1 MENNLAIITTP
12 IGVSETTGLS
22 VYKSFNANS
31 GFNYMVGVREVQDLL
46 IVEQI
51 AEGTGCTY
59 LCGILIYHK
68 TNRELL
74 KEITVPR
81 NVHYTRIKVME
92 MVQNSIMELLEET
105 CKKDGIEFDKAHAQ
119 SFVNEIIDNCYFEA
133 SRKIIL
139 SWART
144 VGILKN

>member
-1 MENNLAIITTP
+1 MENSLAIITTP

-22 VYKSFNANS
+22 VYKSFTANS

-68 TNRELL
+68 DNRELL

-92 MVQNSIMELLEET
+92 MVQNSIIELLEET
-105 CKKDGIEFDKAHAQ
+105 CKKSSIDFDKERAYH
-119 SFVNEIIDNCYFEA
+119 FVNTVLDNCYFED
-133 SRKIIL
+133 SRKTIL
-139 SWART
+139 AWARSL
-144 VGILKN
+144 GILKN